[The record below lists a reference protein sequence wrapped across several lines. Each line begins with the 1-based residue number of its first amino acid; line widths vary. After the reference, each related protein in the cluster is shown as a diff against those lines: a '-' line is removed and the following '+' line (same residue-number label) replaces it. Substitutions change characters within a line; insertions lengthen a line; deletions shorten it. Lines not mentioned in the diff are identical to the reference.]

1 MTDNIIKSTDVNTKS
16 TGDKPVVKKVT
27 TVKKVVKYKEDAY
40 DGDGDGMVQ
49 DGTIHEREAKSEVK
63 PKVSKKKNE
72 RDFDIAVAQ
81 PGYKFIYFSS
91 GSGYVTPSGYQF
103 SQEQRIHQIP
113 TEEADHLLTL
123 DNFRLPDQLELE
135 ELAEES

>member
-16 TGDKPVVKKVT
+16 TDDKPVAKKVT
-27 TVKKVVKYKEDAY
+27 TLKKAVEYKD
-40 DGDGDGMVQ
+40 DGMVQ
-49 DGTIHEREAKSEVK
+49 DGTIYEREVKSTVK

-91 GSGYVTPSGYQF
+91 GYGYVTPSGYQF

-113 TEEADHLLTL
+113 IEEAEHLLTL

-135 ELAEES
+135 ELAGES

>member
-16 TGDKPVVKKVT
+16 TDDKPVAKKVT
-27 TVKKVVKYKEDAY
+27 TLKKTA
-40 DGDGDGMVQ
+40 
-49 DGTIHEREAKSEVK
+49 T
-63 PKVSKKKNE
+63 PKVAKEKNE

-91 GSGYVTPSGYQF
+91 GYGYVTPSGYQF
-103 SQEQRIHQIP
+103 SQEKRIHQIP
-113 TEEADHLLTL
+113 IEEADHLLTL

-135 ELAEES
+135 ELAGES